1 MKKNSSQANRGGREE
16 RRRKGLD
23 EKQRG
28 GVFAR
33 LIKQKRLNGGMEEER
48 IELKR
53 EIHGQKKGGK
63 WSG

>member
-1 MKKNSSQANRGGREE
+1 MV
-16 RRRKGLD
+16 

-28 GVFAR
+28 KGVFAR